1 MCVCV
6 LSHICFIHS
15 PIKVHLD
22 CFHILAIVNTAA
34 MNRVCIYLFKLVFL
48 FSLEKYAE
56 VELLELFL
64 IF

>member
-6 LSHICFIHS
+6 SHICFIHS
-15 PIKVHLD
+15 PINVHLD
-22 CFHILAIVNTAA
+22 CFHVLAIVNAAA

-48 FSLEKYAE
+48 FSLEKCAE